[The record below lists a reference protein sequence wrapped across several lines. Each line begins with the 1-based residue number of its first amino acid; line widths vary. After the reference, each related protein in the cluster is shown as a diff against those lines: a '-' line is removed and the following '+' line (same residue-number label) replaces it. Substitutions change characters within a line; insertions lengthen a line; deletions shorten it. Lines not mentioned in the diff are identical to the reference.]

1 MKNFWWKKTFVT
13 TFYKRNLKY
22 VFIENALSKLPL
34 YNIFINNKI
43 IVMVSIKRGI
53 NYLLRNRMQ
62 FCDSIVKNFFSWL
75 PDKVYLSLRYRCQ
88 MGRWIN
94 WRNPKKYQEKLQWL
108 KVYNRQKRCT
118 EMVDKVAVKD
128 YVARIIGEKYII
140 PTLGVW
146 DSFNEIDFEKLP
158 NQFVLKTNNGGG
170 SMGVVVCT
178 NKSVL
183 DKESAK
189 KQLELSLKGSIYKSY
204 REWPYKDVKPKIF
217 AEAFMEDDSEFNKGG
232 LVDYKF
238 TCFNGKADNVMV
250 CCGRQTGETKFYFFD
265 QAWNLLPLN
274 KRGKETNPNFK
285 LPKPDCMD
293 EMFEIAGKL
302 SEGFPFLRVDLYYI
316 NDRPYFGETT
326 FFPASGFDPNILPE
340 TEILFGDKILL
351 PNECR
356 GKDNTVVKK

>member
-1 MKNFWWKKTFVT
+1 
-13 TFYKRNLKY
+13 
-22 VFIENALSKLPL
+22 
-34 YNIFINNKI
+34 
-43 IVMVSIKRGI
+43 MVSIKRGV

-94 WRNPKKYQEKLQWL
+94 WKNPKKYQEKLQWL

>member
-1 MKNFWWKKTFVT
+1 
-13 TFYKRNLKY
+13 
-22 VFIENALSKLPL
+22 
-34 YNIFINNKI
+34 
-43 IVMVSIKRGI
+43 MVSIKRGV

-118 EMVDKVAVKD
+118 EMGDKVAVKD

>member
-1 MKNFWWKKTFVT
+1 M
-13 TFYKRNLKY
+13 
-22 VFIENALSKLPL
+22 IS
-34 YNIFINNKI
+34 I
-43 IVMVSIKRGI
+43 IRGV
-53 NYLLRNRMQ
+53 NYLLSNRAQ
-62 FCDSIVKNFFSWL
+62 FCDSIVKNFLGFLS
-75 PDKVYLSLRYRCQ
+75 DKHYLSLRYRFL

-94 WRNPKKYQEKLQWL
+94 WRNPKMYQEKLQWL
-108 KVYNRQKRCT
+108 KVYNRQKRYT
-118 EMVDKVAVKD
+118 EMVDKITAKD
-128 YVARIIGEKYII
+128 YAARIIGEKYII
-140 PTLGVW
+140 PTLGDW
-146 DSFNEIDFEKLP
+146 DSFEEIDFEKLP

-189 KQLELSLKGSIYKSY
+189 KQLELSLKESIYKSY

-217 AEAFMEDDSEFNKGG
+217 AEAYMEDDSEFNKGG
-232 LVDYKF
+232 LADYKF

-250 CCGRQTGETKFYFFD
+250 CCERQTGETKFYFFD

-302 SEGFPFLRVDLYYI
+302 SEGIPFLRVDLYYI

-326 FFPASGFDPNILPE
+326 FFPASGFDSNILPE
-340 TEILFGDKILL
+340 TEILFGDKIQL
-351 PNECR
+351 PNE
-356 GKDNTVVKK
+356 